1 MTLFAEA
8 MNELTNADNAVS
20 SGPYDLPT
28 SIHSDH
34 IQQGGTDQ
42 VLFSS
47 MLKKSSGLDDLGRD
61 EDAAQSDNGKFN
73 FKAGQKSSSSLI
85 RFCSGNPA
93 VEVTEG
99 ILHLYK
105 EK

>member
-1 MTLFAEA
+1 M
-8 MNELTNADNAVS
+8 TNADNAAS
-20 SGPYDLPT
+20 SGPYDLPA

-34 IQQGGTDQ
+34 TQQGGTDQ

-47 MLKKSSGLDDLGRD
+47 MLKKSPGPDDLGRD
-61 EDAAQSDNGKFN
+61 EDAAQSDSGKFN
-73 FKAGQKSSSSLI
+73 FKAGQKSSSI
-85 RFCSGNPA
+85 HFCSGNPA

>member
-1 MTLFAEA
+1 
-8 MNELTNADNAVS
+8 MNELTNTDIAAS

-47 MLKKSSGLDDLGRD
+47 MLKKSPGPGPDDLGRD

-73 FKAGQKSSSSLI
+73 YKAGQKPSSLI
-85 RFCSGNPA
+85 HFCSGNPA